1 MAAFHYEA
9 YDAAGH
15 LQKGVQEADTAR
27 QLRARLRERG
37 LAVASVAQVSGAERA
52 GVAAP
57 RWRRGL
63 PAAQLSLITRQ
74 FSTLLSAGL
83 PVEQTLNA
91 LIEQADGD
99 HARQVLAGVRGEVLA
114 GFPLAHALQKF
125 PREFPELYITL
136 VAAGER
142 SGRLADVMD
151 RLADYVE
158 SRQAL
163 RQKIGLAFIYPA
175 IVTVVAGAV
184 VLGLLVYVV
193 PQVVNVFQNTHQTLP
208 WLTRA
213 LIATSA
219 FMQSSGWL
227 WLIALAAAAWGAV
240 RLLRHPPRRMRFHRA
255 LLRLPVAGSLIRGV
269 NSAQLASTLGI
280 LVSSGV
286 PLLDA
291 LHAGAGVV
299 RNLPMR
305 EAVRNAARTVREG
318 GSLSRALGA
327 AGLFPPM
334 LVHMIA
340 SGEAS
345 GRLAPMLERAAVQQG
360 REMESRVM
368 GLTSLMEPLLIVA
381 MGGVV
386 LIIVLAILLPIF
398 EMNQMV
404 R

>member
-1 MAAFHYEA
+1 MAAFRYEA
-9 YDAAGH
+9 YDAAGR
-15 LQKGVQEADTAR
+15 LRKGVQEADTAR

-37 LAVASVAQVSGAERA
+37 LAVANVAPVAELGRA
-52 GVAAP
+52 AAP

-63 PAAQLSLITRQ
+63 SAPQLSLVTRQ
-74 FSTLLSAGL
+74 FATLLGAGL

-114 GFPLAHALQKF
+114 GFSLARALQKF
-125 PREFPELYITL
+125 PREFPDLYVTL

-142 SGRLADVMD
+142 SGRLAEVME

-184 VLGLLVYVV
+184 VLGLLAYVV
-193 PQVVNVFQNTHQTLP
+193 PQVVNVFQSTHQTLP

-213 LIATSA
+213 LIAASD
-219 FMQSSGWL
+219 FMRASGWL
-227 WLIALAAAAWGAV
+227 WLFGLAAAGWGAS
-240 RLLRHPPRRMRFHRA
+240 RLLRHPPRRMRVHRA
-255 LLRLPVAGSLIRGV
+255 LLRLPVAGALIRGV

-280 LVSSGV
+280 LVGSGV

-305 EAVRNAARTVREG
+305 EAVERAARTVREG

-345 GRLAPMLERAAVQQG
+345 GRLAHMLERAAIQQG

-398 EMNQMV
+398 EMNQLA

>member
-1 MAAFHYEA
+1 VAAFRYEA
-9 YDAAGH
+9 YDEAGR
-15 LQKGVQEADTAR
+15 LRKGVQEADTAR

-37 LAVASVAQVSGAERA
+37 LAVANVAPVADRA
-52 GVAAP
+52 GAAAP

-63 PAAQLSLITRQ
+63 SATQLSLITRQ
-74 FSTLLSAGL
+74 FATLLGAGL

-99 HARQVLAGVRGEVLA
+99 HTRQVLAGVRGEVLA
-114 GFPLAHALQKF
+114 GFPLARALQKF
-125 PREFPELYITL
+125 PREFPDLYVTL

-142 SGRLADVMD
+142 SGRLAEVME

-193 PQVVNVFQNTHQTLP
+193 PQVVHVFQSTHQTLP

-213 LIATSA
+213 LIAVSE
-219 FMQSSGWL
+219 FMQASGWL
-227 WLIALAAAAWGAV
+227 WLLGLAAAGWGAG
-240 RLLRHPPRRMRFHRA
+240 RLLRHPPWRMRFHRA
-255 LLRLPVAGSLIRGV
+255 LLRLPVVGALIRGV

-280 LVSSGV
+280 LVGSGV

-305 EAVRNAARTVREG
+305 EAVEQAARTVREG

-327 AGLFPPM
+327 AALFPPM

-345 GRLAPMLERAAVQQG
+345 GRLAHMLERAATQQG

-386 LIIVLAILLPIF
+386 LVIVLAILLPIF
-398 EMNQMV
+398 EMNQLA

>member
-1 MAAFHYEA
+1 MAAFRYEA

-37 LAVASVAQVSGAERA
+37 LAVASVAPVSDGGRTA
-52 GVAAP
+52 GGAP

-63 PAAQLSLITRQ
+63 SAAQLSLITRQ
-74 FSTLLSAGL
+74 FATLLGAGL

-114 GFPLAHALQKF
+114 GFPLARALQKF
-125 PREFPELYITL
+125 PRDFPDLYITL
-136 VAAGER
+136 VASGER
-142 SGRLADVMD
+142 SGRLADVME
-151 RLADYVE
+151 RLADFVE

-175 IVTVVAGAV
+175 IVTAVAGAL
-184 VLGLLVYVV
+184 VLGLLTYVV
-193 PQVVNVFQNTHQTLP
+193 PQVVHVFQSTHQTLP

-213 LIATSA
+213 LIATSDFLRA
-219 FMQSSGWL
+219 SAWL
-227 WLIALAAAAWGAV
+227 WLLGLAAAGWAATH
-240 RLLRHPPRRMRFHRA
+240 LLKQPLRRRRFHRA
-255 LLRLPVAGSLIRGV
+255 LLRLPVAGALIRGL
-269 NSAQLASTLGI
+269 NSAQFASTLGI
-280 LVSSGV
+280 LVGSGV

-305 EAVRNAARTVREG
+305 EAVEQVARKVREG

-327 AGLFPPM
+327 SGLFPPM

-345 GRLAPMLERAAVQQG
+345 GQLARMLERAATQQG
-360 REMESRVM
+360 REMETRVV

-386 LIIVLAILLPIF
+386 LVIVLAILLPIF
-398 EMNQMV
+398 EMNQLA